1 MKTIKIKIQGL
12 QVREDGTLVVLTA
25 PHAINAKGAFVMNE
39 AQTRRICQRAG
50 VPSAFGLKHVESL
63 SNGTSFLT
71 IQAEDCKAG
80 DTWKNEKTGET
91 GVYEK
96 DWTKYSNHEIELGFA
111 SKMKLAELSLS
122 AAFANPQFSQPTP
135 KVVIPEVVAEENG
148 DEPNV

>member
-25 PHAINAKGAFVMNE
+25 PHAINPKGAFVMNE

-63 SNGTSFLT
+63 SNGTSFLE
-71 IQAEDCKAG
+71 IQAEECKAG
-80 DTWKNEKTGET
+80 DAYENKNGEKGTYT
-91 GVYEK
+91 K
-96 DWTKYSNHEIELGFA
+96 DWTKYSNHSIELGFA
-111 SKMKLAELSLS
+111 SKMKLAELSLT

-135 KVVIPEVVAEENG
+135 KVIVPEKVEDENG
-148 DEPNV
+148 DEPTA